1 MFFAVIMA
9 ELDRDLMPLNDI
21 HDELTSMKL
30 MGMKSVHTSKALVN
44 SFRVFSFF
52 NEVLALKI
60 KDTQVR
66 SVR

>member
-21 HDELTSMKL
+21 HDELTSTKL

>member
-9 ELDRDLMPLNDI
+9 ELDRDLI
-21 HDELTSMKL
+21 HDELTSTKL